1 MVASPEL
8 HSARFGQRTSKVLLW
23 GLLLIAVA
31 LRIWAALTPGFHHP
45 DAIYQY
51 LDPAHRLLTGNGIIT
66 WEWRDSIRSW
76 MLPAL
81 LAPPLW
87 VGEIVEPDG
96 SLPLILPRIATAA
109 ASLGIVWAGWHIGC
123 RHSPLTAALAGF
135 VAATW
140 FELVFF
146 AAETLAEPL
155 AAAAIV
161 PAIALITSPGIK
173 TRYIFLAG
181 MLLGF
186 AALARPHYG
195 IAAASGVLI
204 AWRDDF
210 SVTRFAARKWFVL
223 IGGALLVA
231 GVSAAIDLWQ
241 GLTPFVWILEN
252 FRQNMVHGVAAR
264 YGTLPVLAYV
274 AWILEI
280 WKWWLLPALI
290 GVWFGWRQCP
300 SLLATAAMTF
310 LIHSLV
316 PHKEYRFVFLGF
328 ASLTLLSTFGWGE
341 ILAEGYRRWGVKRG
355 KQLAVAVFV
364 FWGAASITLSYGP
377 FAPTQTG
384 VRRDGWQTFARL
396 RSDPCVCGVALVEPI
411 HFSMVPGTVGLRSGT
426 PISMFWTDDP
436 ALKSKRPGQTAMQMP
451 KTYNRI
457 VTASHGSV
465 PVPYGYRPIHCEHR
479 SKEGMCIFA
488 RDGAYTGAKDSP
500 FLINSVLARTGF

>member
-223 IGGALLVA
+223 IGGGIAGRRRECCDRSLARAHAFCLDPGEFSTEHGSRRCCPLRYSSGLGVCRVDPGNLEMVAVTCADWCLVWL
-231 GVSAAIDLWQ
+231 AAM
-241 GLTPFVWILEN
+241 PFVVGH
-252 FRQNMVHGVAAR
+252 RCDD
-264 YGTLPVLAYV
+264 LPY
-274 AWILEI
+274 
-280 WKWWLLPALI
+280 P
-290 GVWFGWRQCP
+290 QSC
-300 SLLATAAMTF
+300 
-310 LIHSLV
+310 
-316 PHKEYRFVFLGF
+316 
-328 ASLTLLSTFGWGE
+328 
-341 ILAEGYRRWGVKRG
+341 
-355 KQLAVAVFV
+355 
-364 FWGAASITLSYGP
+364 
-377 FAPTQTG
+377 
-384 VRRDGWQTFARL
+384 
-396 RSDPCVCGVALVEPI
+396 
-411 HFSMVPGTVGLRSGT
+411 
-426 PISMFWTDDP
+426 
-436 ALKSKRPGQTAMQMP
+436 
-451 KTYNRI
+451 
-457 VTASHGSV
+457 
-465 PVPYGYRPIHCEHR
+465 
-479 SKEGMCIFA
+479 
-488 RDGAYTGAKDSP
+488 SP
-500 FLINSVLARTGF
+500 